1 MRLERMVRLKPDD
14 GFTYVRI
21 AKKDTGLPCD
31 VLLNSLGIER
41 FSKKHPKPP
50 YLLMEYKKGIYIP
63 ILIGHPTLPS
73 LPVRICRDYFGG
85 FISASVAEV
94 DCWAIINAEPLL
106 KHYFQVIDDIEVYQ
120 EVTEPGQTE
129 KFIQMIKNSKKG
141 FWPCPAQN

>member
-1 MRLERMVRLKPDD
+1 MKLKCMIKLKPDD
-14 GFTYVRI
+14 SFTYLRI
-21 AKKDTGLPCD
+21 AKKDSGLPCD

-50 YLLMEYKKGIYIP
+50 YLLMEYREGIYIP

-85 FISASVAEV
+85 VVPASVAEV

-106 KHYFQVIDDIEVYQ
+106 KHFYGILDDLEVYDA
-120 EVTEPGQTE
+120 VTAPEQT
-129 KFIQMIKNSKKG
+129 KKWVQRIKDTML
-141 FWPCPAQN
+141 